1 MSRSCFTFCCLFLVA
16 PLFFACVKTGNN
28 EDGGVSGNATVFGEW
43 QWLRSVAGTGEV
55 SPATGTVVSLVCSQD
70 SSYSLRLNDEA
81 RFSGRLHASTLS
93 DMENAVLLDFGQN
106 MTLDRLMLPQHSRI
120 SLNTGESLLLV
131 DHGITD
137 GYTHYFKK
145 VTR

>member
-1 MSRSCFTFCCLFLVA
+1 MKYNRVFLFMLACFGFMFVSCI
-16 PLFFACVKTGNN
+16 KTGDSQ
-28 EDGGVSGNATVFGEW
+28 EQGSSGSATVFGEW

-55 SPATGTVVSLVCSQD
+55 APATGTVVSLVCNQD
-70 SSYSLRLNDEA
+70 STYSLRLNDEP
-81 RFSGRLHASTLS
+81 RFIGKLTASRLA
-93 DMENAVLLDFGQN
+93 DMENALLLDFGQS
-106 MTLDRLMLPQHSRI
+106 MTLDKLMLQQRSRV
-120 SLNTGESLLLV
+120 SLNTGESMLLV